1 MISITALSKKEKN
14 KLSIDNTMVVL
25 FDLLFDN
32 EQIYIT
38 PNNENVQWRGNLYMA
53 VPVDIDNIGEDNTGA
68 EPSIALTISN
78 VVVGLQY
85 QVEQEQG
92 GVGTQVVVR
101 VVNTKNLNGE
111 ADIEEFFTIIG
122 CQVTDQNIK
131 FTLGSGYSIKSRRPL
146 DRYMKNNCRFAYK
159 GCRCG
164 YNGDLPTCT
173 HTLSDCR
180 KHNNSERFGGFPA
193 IDQKGIYTND

>member
-53 VPVDIDNIGEDNTGA
+53 VPVDIDSIGEDNTGA
-68 EPSIALTISN
+68 EPSIALTVSN

-101 VVNTKNLNGE
+101 VVNTKNLNG
-111 ADIEEFFTIIG
+111 
-122 CQVTDQNIK
+122 
-131 FTLGSGYSIKSRRPL
+131 
-146 DRYMKNNCRFAYK
+146 
-159 GCRCG
+159 
-164 YNGDLPTCT
+164 
-173 HTLSDCR
+173 
-180 KHNNSERFGGFPA
+180 
-193 IDQKGIYTND
+193 